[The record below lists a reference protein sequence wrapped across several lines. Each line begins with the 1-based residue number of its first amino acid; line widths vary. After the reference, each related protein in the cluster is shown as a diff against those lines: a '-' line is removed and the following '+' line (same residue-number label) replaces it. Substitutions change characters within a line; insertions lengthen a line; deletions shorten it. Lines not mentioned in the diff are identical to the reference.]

1 MGAGVTVLAEGN
13 LQSWLLREET
23 RGCVPVLDTAGASQ
37 L

>member
-1 MGAGVTVLAEGN
+1 MGVVVTVSAEGN

-23 RGCVPVLDTAGASQ
+23 RGCVPVLDTADASQ